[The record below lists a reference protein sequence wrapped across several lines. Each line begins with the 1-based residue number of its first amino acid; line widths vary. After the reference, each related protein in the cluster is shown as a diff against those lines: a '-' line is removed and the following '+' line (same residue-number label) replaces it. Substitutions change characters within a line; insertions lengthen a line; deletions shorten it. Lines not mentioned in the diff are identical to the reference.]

1 MEVEVV
7 EVEDEGEA
15 GRVRS
20 PIITDLVKLDPE
32 LYSRFHSDSNIE
44 TTSKN

>member
-15 GRVRS
+15 GRVRLPDHNLS
-20 PIITDLVKLDPE
+20 
-32 LYSRFHSDSNIE
+32 
-44 TTSKN
+44 SKTRP